1 MGKFSAY
8 RDTDASKTAKSKGSN
23 LRVHYKNTRE
33 TANALKG
40 MGLKRAQKYLEDVIA
55 HKDIVPFRRFTG
67 GPGHKAQCKRW
78 KAVSGRWPEKSCR
91 YLLDLL
97 QNAESNAETRG
108 LDVDTLRISHIQ
120 CQLAATLRRRTYR
133 AHGRINPYVTC
144 PCHVEI
150 VLSAM
155 DEVVKKAEDGA
166 AVATSIKKRDQ
177 KKLKAGDS
185 AEK

>member
-97 QNAESNAETRG
+97 QNAESNAE
-108 LDVDTLRISHIQ
+108 
-120 CQLAATLRRRTYR
+120 
-133 AHGRINPYVTC
+133 
-144 PCHVEI
+144 
-150 VLSAM
+150 VLSLKFTHSHL
-155 DEVVKKAEDGA
+155 VSRL
-166 AVATSIKKRDQ
+166 AVLMLTLCEFLTSSVNW
-177 KKLKAGDS
+177 LPL
-185 AEK
+185 

>member
-1 MGKFSAY
+1 MLHAQTW
-8 RDTDASKTAKSKGSN
+8 RDVDSSKTAKSKGSN

-55 HKDIVPFRRFTG
+55 HKDIVPFRRFNG
-67 GPGHKAQCKRW
+67 GPGHKAQCKKW

-97 QNAESNAETRG
+97 QNAESNAEIRG
-108 LDVDTLRISHIQ
+108 LDVETLSISHIQ

-133 AHGRINPYVTC
+133 AHGRINPYMSC

-150 VLSAM
+150 ILSAGN
-155 DEVVKKAEDGA
+155 EVVKKAEDGA
-166 AVATSIKKRDQ
+166 AVATSIKKREQ
-177 KKLKAGDS
+177 KRIQAGDS